1 MADLPPR
8 VSVRSPRP
16 FDIVRDHFVLS
27 GLGQANE
34 GVVGTAT
41 LKDKDGNVLA
51 EVSPMFVPQS
61 GFLYT
66 PFDFPVA
73 VGTPLTPEGVLIVDA
88 DNPSGLPEND
98 FRVTVPL
105 TFGRALLGAP
115 HAGFRAHKV
124 VSGDTLS
131 GIAEDNYG
139 DANLWPRLFIAN
151 RDTINDP
158 DVIRVGQVLRIPF
171 GTV

>member
-1 MADLPPR
+1 MAALLPR
-8 VSVRSPRP
+8 VAVRSPRP
-16 FDIVRDHFVLS
+16 FDIVGDHFVLC

-41 LKDKDGNVLA
+41 LKDKNGNVLA

-61 GFLYT
+61 GFLFT
-66 PFDFPVA
+66 LFDFPVA
-73 VGTPLTPEGVLIVDA
+73 GRTSDPEGVLTVDA

-105 TFGRALLGAP
+105 TFGRALLGATY
-115 HAGFRAHKV
+115 AGFRAHKV
-124 VSGDTLS
+124 VAGDTLS
-131 GIAEDNYG
+131 GIAQDNYG
-139 DANLWPRLFIAN
+139 DANLWPRLFVAN

-158 DVIRVGQVLRIPF
+158 DLILVGQVLRIPF
-171 GTV
+171 EGI